1 MILKFVATLL
11 ICGFLCPIAFCQE
24 QKVEATSAAPSAKL
38 VFYRATGYVGHI
50 LHASIKI
57 DSDKAIHKIH
67 DNHTWSTE
75 LPAGSHFVS
84 GDDRVYGRTYVFE
97 NGKTYYFRVEAIQGK
112 NQLKFR
118 VLSVSPEIADAE
130 MVGLQAE

>member
-1 MILKFVATLL
+1 MIPRSAAILL
-11 ICGFLCPIAFCQE
+11 ICGFLSSSAFCQE
-24 QKVEATSAAPSAKL
+24 QKVEAPPAPPSAKL

-57 DSDKAIHKIH
+57 DSEKAIHKIH
-67 DNHTWSTE
+67 DNHTWATE
-75 LPAGSHFVS
+75 LPAGPHFVS
-84 GDDRVYGRTYVFE
+84 GDDKLYGRAYVLE
-97 NGKTYYFRVEAIQGK
+97 DGKTYYFRVEAIQGK

-118 VLSVSPEIADAE
+118 VLSVSSEIADTE